1 MANNTTGFTRIIKAA
16 GYSWKGLRAAWINEA
31 AFRQEGVAVLLA
43 VVIACWLDVDAITR
57 VLLISSVMLV
67 MIVEILNSAIEAVV
81 DRIGSEYHELSGR
94 AKDMGSAAVLI
105 AITLPEFDKSL
116 VYCAVYGSKIAF
128 CCIYSQH
135 NCIYTQGAE

>member
-1 MANNTTGFTRIIKAA
+1 M
-16 GYSWKGLRAAWINEA
+16 
-31 AFRQEGVAVLLA
+31 
-43 VVIACWLDVDAITR
+43 VIACWLDVDAITR

-94 AKDMGSAAVLI
+94 AKDMGSRHRSADCHYRRRDYLVHPVMVAFW
-105 AITLPEFDKSL
+105 ITLPDFDKSL

-135 NCIYTQGAE
+135 NCI